1 MNLGNISITLKLL
14 KNTPMA
20 NQYVDL
26 ETLKFLLYKVQ
37 DLQEVLDQERY
48 ADYDKASIELLLNSV
63 KDFSDKELFPYFRE
77 MDEKPAHFKDGEIVV
92 HPQVTK
98 YMAAGGE
105 MGLIASPF
113 SYEDGGMQM
122 PAMALHAATFIQDAA
137 NNHLPGYIGLTI
149 GSAELIAHFANQ
161 ELKDTYL
168 PNMLS
173 GQWGGTMCL
182 TEPQAGSSLSDIVT
196 SATPD
201 GDSYKIHGQK
211 IFISGGDYQGAENIV
226 HLVLARIKG
235 APAGTKGI
243 SLFVVPKHRPTT
255 DGSLAP
261 NDVTT
266 VADFE
271 KMGQKGYCTTH
282 LFFGDKEDCQGW
294 LVGEA
299 NQGLKYM
306 FLMMNGARIG
316 VGRGATAIASAAYQA
331 SLNYANERPQ
341 GRQLTSTGKKDAN
354 QEQTLIINH
363 PDVRRMLL
371 LQKVITEGA
380 QSLFLLT
387 AKYHDLS
394 IASADAD
401 ARERYRLLLEI
412 MTPVV
417 KTYPSEMGITSVN
430 NGVQVLGGY
439 GFCSEYILQQYLRDI
454 RISAIYE
461 GTTGIQ
467 SQDLLGRKITME
479 NGKALQLLSEEIKNS
494 IKASM
499 VHESLAPYAK
509 KLGAKLE
516 LTQEVLQSLK
526 GFAKKGDYQRFL
538 ADATPFMEFFSTI
551 VMSWLWLDIGRTA
564 QEALVTGST
573 ENSTDFYESKIHAME
588 FYFKYELP
596 KTTGLSEIL
605 MDNRKALTIGT
616 DTKVF
621 A

>member
-1 MNLGNISITLKLL
+1 
-14 KNTPMA
+14 MA
-20 NQYVDL
+20 NQYLDL
-26 ETLKFLLYKVQ
+26 ETLKFLLYNVHGVQ
-37 DLQEVLDQERY
+37 DVLDQERY
-48 ADYDKASIELLLNSV
+48 ADYDKESIDLLLNSV

-77 MDEKPAHFKDGEIVV
+77 MDENPAHFKDGEIVV
-92 HPQVTK
+92 HPQVNK
-98 YMAAGGE
+98 YMKAGGE
-105 MGLIASPF
+105 MGFIAGSFP
-113 SYEDGGMQM
+113 YENGGMQLPGM
-122 PAMALHAATFIQDAA
+122 VSHASAFIQDAA
-137 NNHLPGYIGLTI
+137 NNHMPGYIGLTV
-149 GSAELIAHFANQ
+149 GAAELITHFANQ
-161 ELKDTYL
+161 ELNDTYV

-243 SLFVVPKHRPTT
+243 SLFVVPKHRPAS
-255 DGSLAP
+255 DGSLSP
-261 NDVTT
+261 NDVQT
-266 VADFE
+266 VADFQ
-271 KMGQKGYCTTH
+271 KMGQRGYCTTH
-282 LFFGDKEDCQGW
+282 LFFGDKENCQGW
-294 LVGEA
+294 LVGDA

-316 VGRGATAIASAAYQA
+316 VGRGAAAIAMAAYQA

-371 LQKVITEGA
+371 LQKVVSEG
-380 QSLFLLT
+380 SLSLVLLT

-394 IASADAD
+394 MASATAE
-401 ARERYRLLLEI
+401 ERQKYRLLLEI

-417 KTYPSEMGITSVN
+417 KTYPSEMGKVAVD

-439 GFCSEYILQQYLRDI
+439 GFCSDYILQQYLRDI
-454 RISAIYE
+454 RIFAIYE

-467 SQDLLGRKITME
+467 SQDLLGRKVTMD
-479 NGKALQLLSEEIKNS
+479 NGKALKLLSEEIMNT

-499 VHESLAPYAK
+499 AHESLAPYAQ

-516 LTQEVLQSLK
+516 LTQKVLESLM
-526 GFAKKGDYQRFL
+526 GFAMKGDYQRFL
-538 ADATPFMEFFSTI
+538 ADATPFMEFFSNI
-551 VMSWLWLDIGRTA
+551 LVGWLWLDMARES
-564 QEALVTGST
+564 QNALVTGST
-573 ENSTDFYESKIHAME
+573 ENSSDFYESKTHAME

-596 KTTGLSEIL
+596 KTTGLAEIL
-605 MDNRKALTIGT
+605 MDNKQALTIGT
-616 DTKVF
+616 DKKVF

>member
-1 MNLGNISITLKLL
+1 
-14 KNTPMA
+14 MA

-26 ETLKFLLYKVQ
+26 ETLKFLLYNVQ
-37 DLQEVLDQERY
+37 GLQEVLDQERY
-48 ADYDKASIELLLNSV
+48 ADYDKDSIELLLNSV

-92 HPQVTK
+92 HPQVNK
-98 YMAAGGE
+98 FMAAGGE

-161 ELKDTYL
+161 ALKDIFL
-168 PNMLS
+168 PNMLT

-196 SATPD
+196 SATPE
-201 GDSYKIHGQK
+201 GDAYKIHGQK

-243 SLFVVPKHRPTT
+243 SLFVVPKNRPTA
-255 DGSLAP
+255 DGGLER

-316 VGRGATAIASAAYQA
+316 VGRGAAAIASAAYQA

-371 LQKVITEGA
+371 LQKVITEGS
-380 QSLFLLT
+380 QSLVLLT

-394 IASADAD
+394 IASAAAD
-401 ARERYRLLLEI
+401 ERERYRLLLEI

-417 KTYPSEMGITSVN
+417 KTYPSEAGITSVN

-479 NGKALQLLSEEIKNS
+479 NGKALQLLSEEIKHS

-499 VHESLAPYAK
+499 AHESLAPHAK
-509 KLGAKLE
+509 KLGAKLQ
-516 LTQEVLQSLK
+516 LTQEVLQSLM
-526 GFAKKGDYQRFL
+526 GFAMKGDYQRFL

-551 VMSWLWLDIGRTA
+551 VLSWLWLDIGRTA
-564 QEALVTGST
+564 QEALVTGSK
-573 ENSTDFYESKIHAME
+573 EHSTDFYESKIHAME

-596 KTTGLSEIL
+596 KTTGLAEIL

-616 DTKVF
+616 DKEVF

>member
-1 MNLGNISITLKLL
+1 
-14 KNTPMA
+14 MA

-26 ETLKFLLYKVQ
+26 ETLKFLLYNVHGV
-37 DLQEVLDQERY
+37 QEVLEQERY
-48 ADYDKASIELLLNSV
+48 ADYDKESIELLLNSV

-77 MDEKPAHFKDGEIVV
+77 MDEKPAYFKDGEIVV
-92 HPQVTK
+92 HPQINK
-98 YMAAGGE
+98 YMKAGGE
-105 MGLIASPF
+105 MGFIAGSF
-113 SYEDGGMQM
+113 SYENGGMQL
-122 PAMALHAATFIQDAA
+122 PAMVSHASAFIQDAA
-137 NNHLPGYIGLTI
+137 NNHMPGYIGLTI
-149 GSAELIAHFANQ
+149 GAAELIAHFANQ
-161 ELKDTYL
+161 ELKDTYV
-168 PNMLS
+168 PNMLT

-196 SATPD
+196 SAAPD

-235 APAGTKGI
+235 APSGTKGI
-243 SLFVVPKHRPTT
+243 SLFVVPKHRPAA
-255 DGSLAP
+255 DGSLSP
-261 NDVTT
+261 NDVLT
-266 VADFE
+266 VADFQ
-271 KMGQKGYCTTH
+271 KMGQRGYCTTH

-316 VGRGATAIASAAYQA
+316 VGRGAAAIAAAAYQA

-341 GRQLTSTGKKDAN
+341 GRELTSTGKKDAN

-371 LQKVITEGA
+371 LQKVVSEG
-380 QSLFLLT
+380 SLSLIFLT
-387 AKYHDLS
+387 AKYQDLS

-401 ARERYRLLLEI
+401 QREKYRLLLEI

-417 KTYPSEMGITSVN
+417 KTYPSEMGKVAVD

-439 GFCSEYILQQYLRDI
+439 GFCSDYILQQYLRDI
-454 RISAIYE
+454 RIFAIYE

-467 SQDLLGRKITME
+467 SQDLLGRKVTMD
-479 NGKALQLLSEEIKNS
+479 NGKALQLLSEEIMNS
-494 IKASM
+494 IKAS
-499 VHESLAPYAK
+499 VAHEPLAPYAQ
-509 KLGAKLE
+509 KLGVKLE
-516 LTQEVLQSLK
+516 LTQQVLQSLM

-538 ADATPFMEFFSTI
+538 ADATPFMEFFSNI
-551 VMSWLWLDIGRTA
+551 LIGWLWLDIAREA
-564 QEALVTGST
+564 QNALVAGST

-596 KTTGLSEIL
+596 KTTGLAEIL
-605 MDNRKALTIGT
+605 MDNEQALTIRT
-616 DTKVF
+616 DKKVF
-621 A
+621 V